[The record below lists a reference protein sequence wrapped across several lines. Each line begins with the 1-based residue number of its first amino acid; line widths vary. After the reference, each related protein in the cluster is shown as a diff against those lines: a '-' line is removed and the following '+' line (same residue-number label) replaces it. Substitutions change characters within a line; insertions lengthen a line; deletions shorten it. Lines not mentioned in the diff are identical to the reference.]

1 MTAKRTQQQRR
12 EQTQHQVLESATYLF
27 AKRGYQDA
35 GLEEIAEHSGL
46 TIRPIYHYYGS
57 KKALFTAVVEHLEQ
71 QLADQLQ
78 LFLENT
84 PHDLNAGWQAFMQ
97 QANDKAFRQIVLI
110 DAPNVLGRERWHK
123 SAVVK
128 LAQQA
133 LAPYLPDSPAHT
145 MLISRMLLVALA
157 EVALILAEN
166 NSEEFIQA
174 ANGIVGG
181 LLAQLNAAKA

>member
-1 MTAKRTQQQRR
+1 MTTKRTQQQRR

-84 PHDLNAGWQAFMQ
+84 PHDLNAGWQAFML
-97 QANDKAFRQIVLI
+97 QAESKAFRQIVLI
-110 DAPNVLGRERWHK
+110 DAPNVLGRERWSN
-123 SAVVK
+123 SAVVE

-133 LAPYLPDSPAHT
+133 LTPYLPDSPTHT
-145 MLISRMLLVALA
+145 LLMSRMLLVALA
-157 EVALILAEN
+157 EVALVLAEN
-166 NSEEFIQA
+166 NSDEFIQA
-174 ANGIVGG
+174 ANEVVSG
-181 LLAQLNAAKA
+181 LLAQINTKRP